1 MEQYVA
7 DIYFLILTDAA
18 GNETVYSDHQDIPAG
33 FTTSEAAMAE
43 GKEIVDRGSAASH
56 AAISLQGMI
65 AHGKRWIERER

>member
-18 GNETVYSDHQDIPAG
+18 DNETVYSDHQDVPVIFA
-33 FTTSEAAMAE
+33 TIKTAMQE
-43 GKEIVDRGSAASH
+43 GKSIVDMGFATGH
-56 AAISLQGMI
+56 AAINLQGMI